1 MRNHVNKILMIEL
14 PQNFCLVTFLKM
26 KKTSK
31 NHLFSHN
38 LSNNS
43 QKLTW
48 FTHASHP
55 ALISNSLT
63 WKLMEWRSMNSTNS
77 QCTALIRF
85 QHLTQ
90 TVANMLLTLSSLM
103 VDGNVQNAKTT
114 ISRVATSAT
123 DAKSRWQTKTSRA
136 SHIICLNLSQIRKL
150 WLKMLRKKFSLKRKK
165 SVQNSMTG
173 NVFNARTW
181 TIPSDSPA
189 IAAETMHQTCSRLT
203 MHQSKKM

>member
-1 MRNHVNKILMIEL
+1 MNRYALLPWIKPIAMSQQATSLYLWMISRPSTIVLIVLLSKRISVIKPKSKI
-14 PQNFCLVTFLKM
+14 M
-26 KKTSK
+26 KKI
-31 NHLFSHN
+31 HF
-38 LSNNS
+38 
-43 QKLTW
+43 
-48 FTHASHP
+48 
-55 ALISNSLT
+55 
-63 WKLMEWRSMNSTNS
+63 
-77 QCTALIRF
+77 
-85 QHLTQ
+85 
-90 TVANMLLTLSSLM
+90 LM
-103 VDGNVQNAKTT
+103 VDGPAHNAKTT